1 MVTDINMAEVDR
13 IYCSRVHKVAEISMS
28 LRNDGY
34 PLNKMLEEF
43 KEGDMQAIILRAYE
57 YPRGVIPNADFAN
70 DEMVRCLKG

>member
-1 MVTDINMAEVDR
+1 
-13 IYCSRVHKVAEISMS
+13 MS